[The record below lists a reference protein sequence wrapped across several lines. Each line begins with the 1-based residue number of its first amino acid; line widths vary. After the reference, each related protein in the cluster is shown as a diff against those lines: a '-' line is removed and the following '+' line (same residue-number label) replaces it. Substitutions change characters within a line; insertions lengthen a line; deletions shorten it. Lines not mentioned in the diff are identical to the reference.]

1 MRFMELNNYIMKKSN
16 RFRIFTSLLMG
27 FLIAG
32 FSSCKDDENQK
43 NEHDPNKP
51 IVLTDFYPKEG
62 GIATKMVFSGENFG
76 TDVSKTMC
84 ILMTQKQL

>member
-1 MRFMELNNYIMKKSN
+1 MELNNYIMKKSN

-32 FSSCKDDENQK
+32 FSSCKDDESQK

-51 IVLTDFYPKEG
+51 IVLTDFIRKKVVLLLKWSLVG
-62 GIATKMVFSGENFG
+62 KISVRM
-76 TDVSKTMC
+76 
-84 ILMTQKQL
+84 

>member
-32 FSSCKDDENQK
+32 FSSWKDDESQEK
-43 NEHDPNKP
+43 HPRCDTEWLYFADDDREKC
-51 IVLTDFYPKEG
+51 V
-62 GIATKMVFSGENFG
+62 VENAY
-76 TDVSKTMC
+76 
-84 ILMTQKQL
+84 I